1 MCDSSKHIAIIKL
14 EIKRF
19 GLEIRARKIEIRLLE
34 LQDRR
39 CAADKACDVIE
50 VERLGLLA
58 HKDLIELET
67 VESQID
73 DVDEAI
79 EAAEHDFGLR

>member
-1 MCDSSKHIAIIKL
+1 MLVYEPAVNWAVDEVKLKPGDFYLDRHQAIYEAMIDL
-14 EIKRF
+14 Y
-19 GLEIRARKIEIRLLE
+19 
-34 LQDRR
+34 
-39 CAADKACDVIE
+39 AADKACDVIE

-79 EAAEHDFGLR
+79 EAAEYDFGLR